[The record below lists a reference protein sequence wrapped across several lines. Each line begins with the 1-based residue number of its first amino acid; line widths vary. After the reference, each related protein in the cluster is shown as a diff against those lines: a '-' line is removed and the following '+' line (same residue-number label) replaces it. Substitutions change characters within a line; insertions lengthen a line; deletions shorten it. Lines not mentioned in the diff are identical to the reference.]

1 LFPGSCFRKREY
13 GSTKE
18 AKELSTSIHTLEP
31 AKEADDGSIDVI
43 NEDAF
48 LLTQW
53 LEKGVFEA
61 LVDKYLK
68 GMTFAIMTTHPLT
81 QEEIVLEEYDFN
93 LDYCSGE
100 QHEALING
108 VKITKQSLKDQA
120 NKFVRALI
128 EFSST
133 LDHIP
138 DHRWI
143 TLQLSYI
150 DETPADYQPMFFADA
165 TNSLPLLIGENSINI
180 KIGKLQTPHH
190 RLDVEFK
197 GVENF
202 DALLE
207 SDLPTR
213 SSLKAGTTSATPA
226 AMSTF
231 RGSSAPRGV
240 PESRNGVADMP
251 ESREE
256 EARFTP
262 STDGDSDEASAESPY
277 EMVKAFLLQERK
289 SVMVQVCQALPL
301 SSAVVKRQFIQL
313 LKEGFLKMNKRQYV
327 LADSVLSTLKQK
339 NLASM
344 SAPSAPRKV
353 SRVLDDAATME
364 ESAGEDEAEDATHL
378 AASSIPVSASASKGR
393 RNLTKLTPETSQRNV
408 VPVSLCTPPAE
419 GQPARRS
426 NKRVI
431 PESED
436 ISWSPEVRLPPAA
449 KKRKLSIIKE
459 PLHLYDQSLSQKSDM
474 DVEMVRADYSYSQYS
489 Q

>member
-1 LFPGSCFRKREY
+1 
-13 GSTKE
+13 
-18 AKELSTSIHTLEP
+18 LSTSIHTLEP
-31 AKEADDGSIDVI
+31 AKETDDGSIEVI

-93 LDYCSGE
+93 LAYCGAGG
-100 QHEALING
+100 QQEALLNG

-138 DHRWI
+138 EHRWI
-143 TLQLSYI
+143 TLQLSYV
-150 DETPADYQPMFFADA
+150 DETPTDYQPMFFTDA
-165 TNSLPLLIGENSINI
+165 TNSLPLLLGENFINI

-207 SDLPTR
+207 SDH
-213 SSLKAGTTSATPA
+213 SLSTSTATTISHKKNKMKVTPSAKSA
-226 AMSTF
+226 F
-231 RGSSAPRGV
+231 RGSSVPREASV
-240 PESRNGVADMP
+240 QPESK
-251 ESREE
+251 EE

-262 STDGDSDEASAESPY
+262 PSTGTDGDTADSDEPSPVSPY
-277 EMVKAFLLQERK
+277 KMVKTFLLKERK
-289 SVMVQVCQALPL
+289 SVMVYVCQALSL
-301 SSAVVKRQFIQL
+301 SSAVVKRQFTQL
-313 LKEGFLKMNKRQYV
+313 LSEGFLKMNKRQYV
-327 LADSVLSTLKQK
+327 LADSLPSDSSLPKQR
-339 NLASM
+339 N
-344 SAPSAPRKV
+344 APSAPRKV
-353 SRVLDDAATME
+353 NRMTEDTATME
-364 ESAGEDEAEDATHL
+364 ESEEEQEEEEEEEQEKRPL
-378 AASSIPVSASASKGR
+378 AASSISASISKGR
-393 RNLTKLTPETSQRNV
+393 RNLTKLTPEVSQQAGFSGEV
-408 VPVSLCTPPAE
+408 CTPPAAKA
-419 GQPARRS
+419 PSRRAR
-426 NKRVI
+426 KRVV
-431 PESED
+431 PASESEE
-436 ISWSPEVRLPPAA
+436 ISWSPEVALQPTTKR
-449 KKRKLSIIKE
+449 RKLSIIKE
-459 PLHLYDQSLSQKSDM
+459 PLHLYDQGFSQKSDM
-474 DVEMVRADYSYSQYS
+474 DVEEAEVRADYSYSQQS

>member
-1 LFPGSCFRKREY
+1 M
-13 GSTKE
+13 
-18 AKELSTSIHTLEP
+18 STSIHTLEP
-31 AKEADDGSIDVI
+31 AKETDDGSIEVI

-68 GMTFAIMTTHPLT
+68 GMTFAIMTTHPHT

-93 LDYCSGE
+93 LAYCGAGG
-100 QHEALING
+100 QQEALLNG

-138 DHRWI
+138 EHRWI
-143 TLQLSYI
+143 TLQLSYV
-150 DETPADYQPMFFADA
+150 DETPTDYQPMFFTDA
-165 TNSLPLLIGENSINI
+165 TNSLPLLLGENFINI

-207 SDLPTR
+207 SDHSFST
-213 SSLKAGTTSATPA
+213 STATSISHKKNKMKGTPSAK
-226 AMSTF
+226 STF
-231 RGSSAPRGV
+231 RGSSLPREASV
-240 PESRNGVADMP
+240 QPESK
-251 ESREE
+251 EE

-262 STDGDSDEASAESPY
+262 PSTGTDGDTADSDEPSPESPY
-277 EMVKAFLLQERK
+277 EMVKTFLLKERK
-289 SVMVQVCQALPL
+289 SVMVHVCQALSL
-301 SSAVVKRQFIQL
+301 SSAEVKRQFTQL
-313 LKEGFLKMNKRQYV
+313 LSEGFLKMNKRQYV
-327 LADSVLSTLKQK
+327 LADSLPSESSLPKQR
-339 NLASM
+339 NAAPAM
-344 SAPSAPRKV
+344 APSAPRKV
-353 SRVLDDAATME
+353 NRVTEDTATME
-364 ESAGEDEAEDATHL
+364 ESEEEGEEELEKKPL
-378 AASSIPVSASASKGR
+378 AASSISASMSRGR
-393 RNLTKLTPETSQRNV
+393 RNLTKLTPEVSQQAGFSGEVCTLPAVKAPSVRTRKRV
-408 VPVSLCTPPAE
+408 VPASA
-419 GQPARRS
+419 
-426 NKRVI
+426 
-431 PESED
+431 SEE
-436 ISWSPEVRLPPAA
+436 ISWSPEVPLQPTP

-459 PLHLYDQSLSQKSDM
+459 PLHLYDQGFSQKSDM
-474 DVEMVRADYSYSQYS
+474 DVEEAAEARADYSYSQQS